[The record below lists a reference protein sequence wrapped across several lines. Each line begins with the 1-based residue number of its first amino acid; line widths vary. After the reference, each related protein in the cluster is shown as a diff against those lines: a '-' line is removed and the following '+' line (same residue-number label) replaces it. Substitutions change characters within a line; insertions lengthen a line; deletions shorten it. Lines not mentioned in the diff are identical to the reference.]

1 MTAGDRDYVSRL
13 GEVLRRRDPAA
24 LREFLAGQAGRFGDE
39 RQVAE
44 IRARGPDE
52 MEMLLHRMIVSRPD
66 LAELHAESARWLT
79 AHGAPSAPPGRRP
92 RPGNRRRKP
101 RARD

>member
-24 LREFLAGQAGRFGDE
+24 LREFLAEQAGRFGDE

-44 IRARGPDE
+44 IRAKEPDE
-52 MEMLLHRMIVSRPD
+52 METLLHRMIVSRPD
-66 LAELHAESARWLT
+66 LAELHPASARWLA
-79 AHGAPSAPPGRRP
+79 AHGAPSAPPGRRS
-92 RPGNRRRKP
+92 RPGGGRRKP
-101 RARD
+101 QARD